1 MMYLLIKQSEN
12 EALREGEEEGIIK
25 IIKERLMPSLQG
37 EMSFVTDVFICVAEP
52 VLAERGADRSVI
64 C

>member
-12 EALREGEEEGIIK
+12 EALREGEEERIIK
-25 IIKERLMPSLQG
+25 IIKGRLMPSLQG
-37 EMSFVTDVFICVAEP
+37 EMSFVTVFICVAEP

>member
-1 MMYLLIKQSEN
+1 MYLLIKQSEN

-25 IIKERLMPSLQG
+25 IIKERLMPSVQ
-37 EMSFVTDVFICVAEP
+37 SFVTDVFICVAEP